1 MKSRKFW
8 FIVKY
13 FIRNIFSADYVHI
26 YLIYC
31 LYDQRS
37 YFEHICHYASC
48 VIKQT
53 YEICDKNISKKIY
66 EKVRKYLFKM
76 KEFNENILIK
86 RFFTSIKR
94 ELCLTKGPL
103 GNQEGQVKIKYPLI
117 RICFRHFWFKLRK
130 TFFQK
135 GHFLMKCTIPGCFI
149 FLK

>member
-1 MKSRKFW
+1 M
-8 FIVKY
+8 
-13 FIRNIFSADYVHI
+13 HI

-53 YEICDKNISKKIY
+53 YEICDKNISKKIC
-66 EKVRKYLFKM
+66 EKFRKYLFKM

-117 RICFRHFWFKLRK
+117 RICFRHLIQIKKNVFSKRALFNEVYDPWMLYLSKIGLALYIKIRHK
-130 TFFQK
+130 S
-135 GHFLMKCTIPGCFI
+135 
-149 FLK
+149 